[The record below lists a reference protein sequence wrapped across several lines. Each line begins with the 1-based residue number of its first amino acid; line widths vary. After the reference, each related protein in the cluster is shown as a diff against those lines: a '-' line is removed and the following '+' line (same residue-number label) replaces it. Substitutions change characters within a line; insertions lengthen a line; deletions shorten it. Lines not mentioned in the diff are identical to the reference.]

1 MKPKQ
6 IPNESLADR
15 EARTKKIIQELK
27 REYPG
32 SKCSLNFTNPFELSV
47 ATILSAQCT
56 DKRVNKVTKDL
67 FKKYPTP
74 EHYASADIKELEQD
88 IRSTGF
94 YRNKAKSI
102 KGFATGVIDEY
113 GGEVPQS
120 MEKLTDL
127 PGVGRKT
134 ANVILGVAHKIP
146 GLVVDTHVKRISRLL
161 GLTTETDPEK
171 IEYDL
176 QELVPKDDWTQWAHL
191 IIDHGRAVCK
201 ARSPQCGECVLFE
214 YCPSGVIEEE

>member
-6 IPNESLADR
+6 YPKESKTAQKER
-15 EARTKKIIQELK
+15 VVKIIMALK
-27 REYPG
+27 REYPDA
-32 SKCSLNFTNPFELSV
+32 KCSLDHSNPFELSV

-74 EHYASADIKELEQD
+74 EAFASADIEELEED
-88 IRSTGF
+88 IHSTGF

-102 KGFATGVIDEY
+102 KGFATEVVDSHD
-113 GGEVPQS
+113 GEVPQT
-120 MEKLTDL
+120 MKDLTKL

-134 ANVILGVAHKIP
+134 ANVILGVAYEVP

-161 GLTTETDPEK
+161 GLTHEKDPTK

-176 QELVPKDDWTQWAHL
+176 QQLVPKEHWVDWAHL

-201 ARSPQCGECVLFE
+201 ARSPKCGECVLFE
-214 YCPSGVIEEE
+214 YCPSGVIED

>member
-1 MKPKQ
+1 MNPKQ
-6 IPNESLADR
+6 YPGESLSDKKT
-15 EARTKKIIQELK
+15 RTKKIIHALK
-27 REYPG
+27 KEYPD
-32 SKCSLNFTNPFELSV
+32 SRCSLNFSNPFELSV

-56 DKRVNKVTKDL
+56 DKRVNKVTGDL
-67 FKKYPTP
+67 FDKYPTP
-74 EHYASADIKELEQD
+74 EDYASVNIRELEED

-102 KGFATGVIDEY
+102 KGFATAVIDEFD
-113 GGEVPQS
+113 GQVPQS
-120 MEKLTDL
+120 LDELTDL

-134 ANVILGVAHKIP
+134 ANVILGVAYEIP

-161 GLTTETDPEK
+161 GLTTETQPEK

-176 QELVPKDDWTQWAHL
+176 QQLVPKEDWTQWAHL

-201 ARSPQCGECVLFE
+201 ARSPRCGECVLFE
-214 YCPSGVIEEE
+214 YCPSGVIQEE

>member
-1 MKPKQ
+1 MKPTQ
-6 IPNESLADR
+6 YPGESQR
-15 EARTKKIIQELK
+15 EKKERTKKIVHALK
-27 REYPG
+27 EEYPN

-56 DKRVNKVTKDL
+56 DKRVNKVTQDL
-67 FKKYPTP
+67 FEKYPSP
-74 EHYASADIKELEQD
+74 EDYASVDIKELEQD

-102 KGFATGVIDEY
+102 KGFATAVIDEY
-113 GGEVPQS
+113 GGDVPQS
-120 MEKLTDL
+120 LDDLTDL

-134 ANVILGVAHKIP
+134 ANVILGVAYEIP

-161 GLTTETDPEK
+161 GLTTEKTPEK

-176 QELVPKDDWTQWAHL
+176 QELVPEEDWTQWAHL